1 MTDDQRRKT
10 SEDPIQDCY
19 QDNRENDIHV
29 SHSLQ
34 HPNKADR
41 VKTSLFDKDVC
52 PSLCTAGSFCCWVSG
67 HNQPQQQELQV
78 YCLQPW
84 IKANS

>member
-10 SEDPIQDCY
+10 SEDPIQD
-19 QDNRENDIHV
+19 NRENDVHG

-34 HPNKADR
+34 HPNKVDR

-52 PSLCTAGSFCCWVSG
+52 PSLLHSWK
-67 HNQPQQQELQV
+67 L
-78 YCLQPW
+78 
-84 IKANS
+84 